1 MKEVLKLNESEMN
14 PSGCHGVKMLEGAGG
29 LFEVKKFRSFFFLV
43 IADKYILSADIL
55 FQHILQISSILKK

>member
-29 LFEVKKFRSFFFLV
+29 LFEEKSSVVSFF
-43 IADKYILSADIL
+43 
-55 FQHILQISSILKK
+55 